1 MGKLGNKEV
10 ILILVV
16 INFLLYYLLFMMV
29 INPTKNKIKSN
40 NENIETLQA
49 EYDEKKAIVD
59 SEQSYIDNIEKL
71 KVEKAELFTKGFP
84 NTDPENLHA
93 FMVKETAA
101 NSITINSINISQ
113 ASRNAADAEGG
124 QHTTGIM
131 DNTLAVSIE
140 GSYANIVKLIGT
152 MEEINKTSLLTSLSL
167 SGDPTKMTTTLNY
180 SFLSADKSDN
190 PDNIFDYTFNKGVGN
205 SALFKEGQR

>member
-1 MGKLGNKEV
+1 MGKLGNKEI
-10 ILILVV
+10 ILILIV

-29 INPTKNKIKSN
+29 INPTKNKIKLN
-40 NENIETLQA
+40 NESIDALQM

-59 SEQSYIDNIEKL
+59 QEDDYIADIERL
-71 KVEKAELFTKGFP
+71 KAEKAELFTTGFP

-101 NSITINSINISQ
+101 NSITINNISISQ
-113 ASRNAADAEGG
+113 SSRNAADASGA

-131 DNTLAVSIE
+131 DNTLAVGIE
-140 GSYANIVKLIGT
+140 GSYSNIIKLIGT
-152 MEEINKTSLLTSLSL
+152 LEELQKSSLLTSLSL
-167 SGDPTKMTTTLNY
+167 SGDPNKMNTTLNY

-190 PDNIFDYTFNKGVGN
+190 PDTIFDHTFNKGVGN
-205 SALFKEGQR
+205 SALFK

>member
-40 NENIETLQA
+40 NENIATLQT

-71 KVEKAELFTKGFP
+71 KVEKSELFTKGFP
-84 NTDPENLHA
+84 NTDPEYLHA

-101 NSITINSINISQ
+101 NSISINNITISQ
-113 ASRNAADAEGG
+113 AARNAADTSGE
-124 QHTTGIM
+124 QHVTGIL
-131 DNTLAVSIE
+131 DNTLSVGIE

-152 MEEINKTSLLTSLSL
+152 MEELNKTSLLTSISL
-167 SGDPTKMTTTLNY
+167 SGDPAKMTTTLNY

-205 SALFKEGQR
+205 SALFK

>member
-29 INPTKNKIKSN
+29 INPTKNKIKLN
-40 NENIETLQA
+40 NESIDALQM

-59 SEQSYIDNIEKL
+59 QEEDYIADIERL
-71 KVEKAELFTKGFP
+71 KAEKAELFTTGFP

-101 NSITINSINISQ
+101 NSITINNISISQ
-113 ASRNAADAEGG
+113 ASRNAADANGAE
-124 QHTTGIM
+124 HTTGIM
-131 DNTLAVSIE
+131 DNTLAVGIE
-140 GSYANIVKLIGT
+140 GSYSNIIKLIGT
-152 MEEINKTSLLTSLSL
+152 LEELQKSSLLTSLSL
-167 SGDPTKMTTTLNY
+167 SGDPNKMTTTLNY
-180 SFLSADKSDN
+180 SFLSADKTDN
-190 PDNIFDYTFNKGVGN
+190 PDTIFDHTFNKGVGN
-205 SALFKEGQR
+205 SALFK